1 MRIGNL
7 MMIALLLAVS
17 FGLAGGCSNGGGGGG
32 VDEEPPPVKPVF
44 NLETAI
50 DLGELSLVA
59 YEQLKQCIASGKD
72 AITVPAPWTLEDVI
86 YESVDPA
93 LNDTCLDD
101 KGVVPV
107 AFIATEGNSI
117 YLAFRG
123 TSNVADAISDAL
135 AIQVDY
141 GLVPDGGMV
150 SGGFLGMYEG
160 TGDFPVESDI
170 LSDLDQLLMTG
181 NYDNLYIT
189 GHSLGAA
196 IAALAFP
203 DLSQNSSAANVFMYS
218 FAGPAVGDSDFV
230 SMYEAEYGS
239 DRVSWRVVND
249 ERPRSEAPPHG
260 ARLSGFHVRAREQR
274 AGVSVRRRA
283 SGAPRFQRGQLRSHH
298 DSRAGRNLRSRQPG
312 RRCRG
317 PQNVHL
323 LYDALHDGLR
333 SFDLPAEGYRVRRG
347 RQSLKRDGVRLAISQ
362 RWKKTIPPLPEMIRG
377 FFRAFTSDFLT
388 PILCMSRGRKRRQ
401 E

>member
-1 MRIGNL
+1 MRL
-7 MMIALLLAVS
+7 RSCWPYRSDSRADAVT
-17 FGLAGGCSNGGGGGG
+17 AAEGGG
-32 VDEEPPPVKPVF
+32 VGEEPPPVDPVLD
-44 NLETAI
+44 LEAAI

-59 YEQLKQCIASGKD
+59 YEQLKQCVASGKD

-86 YESVDPA
+86 YESVDPTF
-93 LNDTCLDD
+93 NDTCLDD
-101 KGVVPV
+101 KGVVPL

-141 GLVPDGGMV
+141 DLVPDGGMV

-160 TGDFPVESDI
+160 SGDFPVESDI

-181 NYDNLYIT
+181 DYDNLYIT

-230 SMYEAEYGS
+230 SMYQAEYGP
-239 DRVSWRVVND
+239 DRVSWRVVNEND
-249 ERPRSEAPPHG
+249 LVPKLPPTG
-260 ARLSGFHVRAREQR
+260 LDCPDFMYQHVSNVLQLAF
-274 AGVSVRRRA
+274 GVA
-283 SGAPRFQRGQLRSHH
+283 
-298 DSRAGRNLRSRQPG
+298 
-312 RRCRG
+312 
-317 PQNVHL
+317 
-323 LYDALHDGLR
+323 
-333 SFDLPAEGYRVRRG
+333 LPALPDFSADNCNLITIGAQVVTYGIDNIDGISEDHKMCTYFTTLCAEGPDPSTCAER
-347 RQSLKRDGVRLAISQ
+347 AIGCGGEDS
-362 RWKKTIPPLPEMIRG
+362 P
-377 FFRAFTSDFLT
+377 
-388 PILCMSRGRKRRQ
+388 
-401 E
+401 